1 MQKVLSAI
9 VLCLLSLPLLA
20 ATKEME
26 GANAPVET
34 VGVIYVVIFGILFI
48 GGIVGF
54 FIYLWWS
61 DRDKKS
67 D

>member
-1 MQKVLSAI
+1 MQKVLSAA
-9 VLCLLSLPLLA
+9 VLLLLSLPLLA
-20 ATKEME
+20 ATKELD
-26 GANAPVET
+26 GANAPVQT
-34 VGVIYVVIFGILFI
+34 VDMIYVVIFGILFI

-54 FIYLWWS
+54 FVYLWWS